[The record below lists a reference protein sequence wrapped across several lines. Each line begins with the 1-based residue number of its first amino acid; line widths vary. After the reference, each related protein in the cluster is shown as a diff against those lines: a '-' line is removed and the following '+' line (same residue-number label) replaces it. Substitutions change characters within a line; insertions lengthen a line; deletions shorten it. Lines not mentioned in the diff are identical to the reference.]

1 MPALSGVWRR
11 GIIPTILKAPTIAVF
26 AGDYGARTRGYAMPR
41 RSFWAWGMEADEPTE
56 AQRRELAATL
66 AAKHGVSIDVP
77 PVPSSHDLHLRPPR
91 IDIPDSLASICSTDT
106 HDRAVH
112 TYGRNFEDRIRAFNL
127 QFPNPPDVV
136 AYPNNE
142 DEVTALLD
150 WCSGRGYAVIP
161 YGGGSSVVGGVEP
174 PEGYDGIVSIDLGR
188 LDQVLEIDD
197 VSRAA
202 RIQAGVYGP
211 ALEEQLRPHGYTLR
225 HFPQSFEFS
234 TLGGWIATRSGGHYA
249 TNQTHIDDFVESVRM
264 VTPQGIWESRRLPG
278 SGAGPSPD
286 RLVLGS
292 EGALGIITEAW
303 MRIQARPRFRASA
316 AVTFPSFEAGG
327 EAVRQIVQTKLW
339 PANCRLLDPGETED
353 ALGSDGTHA
362 ILVLG
367 FESAELPQDVQMRQV
382 ITVARDCGG
391 SVNEDQI
398 RIIDGRSD
406 EARRPEAV
414 GAWRN
419 AFINAPYQRNASMG
433 MGLVA
438 ETLETS
444 ITWDRWHEMDG
455 AVRNSLQDA
464 MDRVCGGGRVTC
476 RFTHVYPDGPAPYFT
491 FEGMGRP
498 GAEIEMHAEIKR
510 VASDAIIAAGGTI
523 THHHAVGRVHR
534 PWYDQQR
541 PDPFAA
547 ALRAAKSAVDPNWVL
562 NPGILIDP

>member
-1 MPALSGVWRR
+1 
-11 GIIPTILKAPTIAVF
+11 
-26 AGDYGARTRGYAMPR
+26 MPR
-41 RSFWAWGMEADEPTE
+41 KSFWAWGMESDEPTE
-56 AQRRELAATL
+56 AQRRELAASL
-66 AAKHGVSIDVP
+66 SARYRVSIDVP
-77 PVPSSHDLHLRPPR
+77 PAPASDDLDLRQPR
-91 IDIPDSLASICSTDT
+91 IAIPDSLASICSTDT

-112 TYGRNFEDRIRAFNL
+112 TYGRNFEDRIRAFNK

-136 AYPNNE
+136 AYPRNE
-142 DEVTALLD
+142 DEVVALLD
-150 WCSGRGYAVIP
+150 WCSGRGYAAIP

-174 PEGYDGIVSIDLGR
+174 PEGYDGIVSIDLAR
-188 LDQVLEIDD
+188 LDQVLELDE

-202 RIQAGVYGP
+202 RIQAGVLGP
-211 ALEEQLRPHGYTLR
+211 ALEEQLRPHGFTLR

-234 TLGGWIATRSGGHYA
+234 SLGGWIATRSGGHYA

-286 RLVLGS
+286 RMVLGS

-339 PANCRLLDPGETED
+339 PANCRLLDSGEAED
-353 ALGSDGTHA
+353 ALGSDGTQA

-367 FESAELPQDVQMRQV
+367 FESAELPQGEQMRQV
-382 ITVARDCGG
+382 IAIARDCGG
-391 SVNEDQI
+391 SINEDQI
-398 RIIDGRSD
+398 RIIDGSGE

-419 AFINAPYQRNASMG
+419 AFINAPYHRNASMG

-444 ITWDRWHEMDG
+444 ITWDRWHEMDA
-455 AVRNSLQDA
+455 AVRNALQEA
-464 MDRVCGGGRVTC
+464 LDRVCGGGRVTC

-534 PWYDQQR
+534 TWYDQQR

-562 NPGILIDP
+562 NPGILIDR

>member
-1 MPALSGVWRR
+1 
-11 GIIPTILKAPTIAVF
+11 
-26 AGDYGARTRGYAMPR
+26 MPR
-41 RSFWAWGMEADEPTE
+41 RSFWAWGMESDEPTE
-56 AQRRELAATL
+56 AQRRELAASL
-66 AAKHGVSIDVP
+66 SAKHGVSVDVP
-77 PVPSSHDLHLRPPR
+77 PVPSSDDLDLREPR
-91 IDIPDSLASICSTDT
+91 IAVPDSLASICSTDT

-112 TYGRNFEDRIRAFNL
+112 TYGRSFRDRVRAFNL

-136 AYPNNE
+136 AYPKKE
-142 DEVTALLD
+142 ADVEAILD
-150 WCSGRGYAVIP
+150 WCSRQGYAAIP
-161 YGGGSSVVGGVEP
+161 YGGGSSVVGGFEP
-174 PEGYDGIVSIDLGR
+174 PDDYDGVVSIDLGG

-211 ALEEQLRPHGYTLR
+211 ALEEQLRPHGFTLR

-264 VTPQGIWESRRLPG
+264 ITPQGVWESRRLPG

-292 EGALGIITEAW
+292 EGTLGIITEAW

-316 AVTFPSFEAGG
+316 AVTFSSFEAGA

-339 PANCRLLDPGETED
+339 PANCRLLDPGEAAD
-353 ALGSDGTHA
+353 ALGSDGTQA

-367 FESAELPQDVQMRQV
+367 FESAELPQGEQMSQV
-382 ITVARDCGG
+382 IDIARECGG
-391 SVNEDQI
+391 SVGDDQI
-398 RIIDGRSD
+398 RIIDGTSEGD
-406 EARRPEAV
+406 RRPEAV

-433 MGLVA
+433 MGVVA

-444 ITWDRWHEMDG
+444 ITWDRWHAMDA
-455 AVRNSLQDA
+455 AVRGALQEA
-464 MDRVCGGGRVTC
+464 LDRVCGGGRVTC

-498 GAEIEMHAEIKR
+498 GAELEMHEEIKQA
-510 VASDAIIAAGGTI
+510 ASDAIMAAGGTI
-523 THHHAVGRVHR
+523 SHHHAVGRVHR

-562 NPGILIDP
+562 NPGILIDR

>member
-1 MPALSGVWRR
+1 MQ
-11 GIIPTILKAPTIAVF
+11 
-26 AGDYGARTRGYAMPR
+26 R
-41 RSFWAWGMEADEPTE
+41 RSFWAWGMESDEPTE
-56 AQRRELAATL
+56 AQRRELAASL
-66 AAKHGVSIDVP
+66 SRRFGVSVDVP
-77 PVPSSHDLHLRPPR
+77 PVPAGSDLDLRKPR
-91 IDIPDSLASICSTDT
+91 ISVPDSLASICTTDT

-112 TYGRNFEDRIRAFNL
+112 TYGRNFSDRIRAFNL
-127 QFPNPPDVV
+127 RFPNPPDVV
-136 AYPNNE
+136 AYPR
-142 DEVTALLD
+142 DESDVVSLLD
-150 WCSGRGYAVIP
+150 WCSGQRYAAIP
-161 YGGGSSVVGGVEP
+161 YGGGSSVVGGIEP
-174 PEGYDGIVSIDLGR
+174 PEGFDGILSIDLGG
-188 LDQVLEIDD
+188 LDRVLEIDE

-202 RIQAGVYGP
+202 RIQAGVLGP
-211 ALEEQLRPHGYTLR
+211 ALEEQLRPHGFTLR

-234 TLGGWIATRSGGHYA
+234 SLGGWIATRSGGHYA

-292 EGALGIITEAW
+292 EGTLGIITEAW

-316 AVTFPSFEAGG
+316 AVTFPSFEVGG

-339 PANCRLLDPGETED
+339 PANCRLLDPGEAED
-353 ALGSDGTHA
+353 ALGSDGTRA

-367 FESAELPQDVQMRQV
+367 FESSELPQGEQMRQV
-382 ITVARDCGG
+382 IALARDCGG
-391 SVNEDQI
+391 SISEDQI
-398 RIIDGRSD
+398 RTIDSNSE

-444 ITWDRWHEMDG
+444 ITWDRWPSMDA
-455 AVRNSLQDA
+455 AVRDALQDSL
-464 MDRVCGGGRVTC
+464 DRVCGGGRVTC
-476 RFTHVYPDGPAPYFT
+476 RFTHVYPDGPAPYYT

-498 GAEIEMHAEIKR
+498 GAELEIHEEIKQA
-510 VASDAIIAAGGTI
+510 ASDAIIAAGGTI

-547 ALRAAKSAVDPNWVL
+547 ALRAAKSAVDPDWVL
-562 NPGILIDP
+562 NPGILIDR

>member
-1 MPALSGVWRR
+1 
-11 GIIPTILKAPTIAVF
+11 
-26 AGDYGARTRGYAMPR
+26 MPR
-41 RSFWAWGMEADEPTE
+41 KSFWAWGMEADEPTE
-56 AQRRELAATL
+56 AQRRELAASL
-66 AAKHGVSIDVP
+66 SAKYGVSIDVP
-77 PVPSSHDLHLRPPR
+77 PVPTSADLDLRNPR
-91 IDIPDSLASICSTDT
+91 ISAPGSLAAICSTDT
-106 HDRAVH
+106 HERAVH
-112 TYGRNFEDRIRAFNL
+112 TYGRNYEDRIRAFNL

-136 AYPNNE
+136 AFPRNE
-142 DEVTALLD
+142 DDVVTLLD
-150 WCSGRGYAVIP
+150 WCSGRGYCAIP

-174 PEGYDGIVSIDLGR
+174 PEGYDGIVSIDLGG

-202 RIQAGVYGP
+202 RIQAGAYGP
-211 ALEEQLRPHGYTLR
+211 ALEEQLRPHGFTLR
-225 HFPQSFEFS
+225 HYPQSFEFS

-286 RLVLGS
+286 RMILGS

-316 AVTFPSFEAGG
+316 AVAFPTFETGG

-339 PANCRLLDPGETED
+339 PANCRLLDPGEAED
-353 ALGSDGTHA
+353 ALGSDGSHA

-367 FESAELPQDVQMRQV
+367 FESSELPQGEQMRQA
-382 ITVARDCGG
+382 IDIARECGG
-391 SVNEDQI
+391 SVSDDQI
-398 RIIDGRSD
+398 RIVDGSGE

-444 ITWDRWHEMDG
+444 ITWDRWQEMDG
-455 AVRNSLQDA
+455 AVRNALQDA
-464 MDRVCGGGRVTC
+464 LDRVCGGGRVTC

-498 GAEIEMHAEIKR
+498 GAEIEMHEEIKR
-510 VASDAIIAAGGTI
+510 VASDAIMAAGGTI

-562 NPGILIDP
+562 NPGILVDRSPVPAA